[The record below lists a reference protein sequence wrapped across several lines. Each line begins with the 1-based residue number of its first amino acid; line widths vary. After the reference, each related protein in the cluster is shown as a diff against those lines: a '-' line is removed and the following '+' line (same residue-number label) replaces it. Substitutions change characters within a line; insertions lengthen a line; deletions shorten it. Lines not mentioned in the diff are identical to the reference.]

1 MPITTQYR
9 MAPRPGYRLSPVLRL
24 VQSRISSVNRLCNF
38 IPAAPN
44 SVRIASAVRPCR
56 PITLPKS
63 SGCVFNSRT
72 VTWEPSTALTC
83 TPSGWSTSAL
93 AISAKRS
100 FIASS
105 LRDKLLV
112 GEAMIQA
119 HFLYR
124 PLRIFRS
131 SSAVKIFSHSDDPS
145 REIAVRRQR
154 QTLIARLTL
163 TSRAVLSPVSQN
175 APLYKSRQRFR
186 PVCRYIFSPL
196 TIIVGRRRAGALIL
210 HLFNRTKPKI
220 EATSMV
226 KNRNQGNT
234 SIHGGLQRS
243 QVYCVTIGSQFSGP
257 LIVTL

>member
-1 MPITTQYR
+1 MV
-9 MAPRPGYRLSPVLRL
+9 PRPGYRLSPVLRL

-63 SGCVFNSRT
+63 SGWVFNSRT

-105 LRDKLLV
+105 LRDKLFV

-119 HFLYR
+119 HFLHR
-124 PLRIFRS
+124 ANWTRS
-131 SSAVKIFSHSDDPS
+131 PKYQPDQH
-145 REIAVRRQR
+145 RQNR
-154 QTLIARLTL
+154 SGI
-163 TSRAVLSPVSQN
+163 
-175 APLYKSRQRFR
+175 KSKA
-186 PVCRYIFSPL
+186 
-196 TIIVGRRRAGALIL
+196 T
-210 HLFNRTKPKI
+210 RT
-220 EATSMV
+220 V
-226 KNRNQGNT
+226 QGCWL
-234 SIHGGLQRS
+234 IHGIKPCSPHLTVRS
-243 QVYCVTIGSQFSGP
+243 WNSTPRQKRSPAFGTQ
-257 LIVTL
+257 